1 MRILLD
7 THLALWLALW
17 RDRLTAIELDL
28 IGADTHLIA
37 VSAVSIWELRLKWNS
52 FHASGDRKGP
62 ASPDAV
68 LRILDGYEVAIE
80 PLTAAQAAA
89 ALHPPLDHKD
99 PFDEL
104 LMVQAQ
110 ELDMMLLTRDARLI
124 GHPLALPSIA

>member
-28 IGADTHLIA
+28 ISAEHLIA

-68 LRILDGYEVAIE
+68 FRILDGYEVAIE

-89 ALHPPLDHKD
+89 ALNPPLDHKD

-110 ELDMMLLTRDARLI
+110 ELGMKLLTRDARLI
-124 GHPLALPSIA
+124 GHPLALPSVS